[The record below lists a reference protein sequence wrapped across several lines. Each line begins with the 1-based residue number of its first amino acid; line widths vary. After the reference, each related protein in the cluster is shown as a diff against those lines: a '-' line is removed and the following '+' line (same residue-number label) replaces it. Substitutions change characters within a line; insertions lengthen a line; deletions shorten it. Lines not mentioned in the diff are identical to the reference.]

1 PAAPFSV
8 LDMSPAPMMIIAGLF
23 LLEAFVSW
31 SRRRTSRGQT
41 PLIALDVVDTRAERS
56 AVFSLFTIG
65 AIGSGLTFLIPL
77 YIQVVQGGTGLD
89 TAAAVIPFS
98 LASFTSAVL
107 VIGLY
112 RFASPG
118 RSPGLPFSSRVSRSR
133 CS

>member
-1 PAAPFSV
+1 RAAHRVPPPLPTRRSSD
-8 LDMSPAPMMIIAGLF
+8 L
-23 LLEAFVSW
+23 
-31 SRRRTSRGQT
+31 RRTSRGQT

-98 LASFTSAVL
+98 LDRKSTRL
-107 VIGLY
+107 N
-112 RFASPG
+112 
-118 RSPGLPFSSRVSRSR
+118 SSHVKISYA
-133 CS
+133 